1 MLKYKKII
9 KDKIM
14 QTLTANPA
22 MSIQDMHDEVMLF
35 IKGLEPWDDGDIE
48 RYHNYT
54 LEMIKNYVK
63 AKRGE

>member
-1 MLKYKKII
+1 
-9 KDKIM
+9 M